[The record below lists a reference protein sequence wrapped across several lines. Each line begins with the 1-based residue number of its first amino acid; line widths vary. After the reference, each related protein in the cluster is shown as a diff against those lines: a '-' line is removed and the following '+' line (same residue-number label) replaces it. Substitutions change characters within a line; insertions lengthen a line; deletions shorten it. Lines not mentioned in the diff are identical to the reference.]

1 MNDTTREALDET
13 RLQAAADWWARL
25 RDPAAGQD
33 AAAQWLE
40 WSSADARNAEAFERV
55 AELGA
60 QLRGLDADAKAS
72 LMAEF
77 APPVVSAPRAARPS
91 PRSRRWL
98 RHAAA
103 AALAI
108 VAVGGAYYGW
118 AGRVTHQQFASQIA
132 ENRSIRLDDGSQV
145 ALGGASAFATRF
157 SRGRRDVELQA
168 GEAFFEVAHDAQRP
182 FVVDAG
188 KMSVRA
194 IGTAFNVRRDGERVS
209 IAVAEG
215 RVRIARSGDN
225 ANTEAVEAI
234 AGQQVSYDPN
244 AYGLIVRNVDPT
256 RVGTWRER
264 QLDFVDEPLSAVVSS
279 INRYRLHPLRIQG
292 APVGALSFTG
302 TVRIDNLDGWLNA
315 LPQIF
320 PIKVLEAGDAVVL
333 ADAGAPAASQ

>member
-1 MNDTTREALDET
+1 MNDTKREPLGEAQ
-13 RLQAAADWWARL
+13 LQAAADWWARL
-25 RDPAAGQD
+25 RDPAAGEE

-60 QLRGLDADAKAS
+60 QLHGLDARAKAS
-72 LMAEF
+72 LVAEF
-77 APPVVSAPRAARPS
+77 SAPAAASARP
-91 PRSRRWL
+91 RRWL
-98 RHAAA
+98 RLAAA
-103 AALAI
+103 AMLA
-108 VAVGGAYYGW
+108 AVGVGGYFAWFGQ
-118 AGRVTHQQFASQIA
+118 VTEHDFASQVA
-132 ENRSIRLDDGSQV
+132 ENRDIRLDDGSQV
-145 ALGGASAFATRF
+145 ALGGASAFSTRF
-157 SRGRRDVELQA
+157 SRGKRNVDLQM

-182 FVVDAG
+182 FVVSAG

-194 IGTAFNVRRDGERVS
+194 IGTAFNVRRDGDRVS

-225 ANTEAVEAI
+225 ANSEAVEAI

-264 QLDFVDEPLSAVVSS
+264 QLDFVDEPLATVVNS
-279 INRYRLHPLRIQG
+279 INRYRLHPLRIDD
-292 APVGALSFTG
+292 APLAALSFTG
-302 TVRIDNLDGWLNA
+302 TVHVDRLDGWLNA

-320 PIKVLEAGDAVVL
+320 PLTVVDTKDAVVL
-333 ADAGAPAASQ
+333 KDAGAPATKRQ